1 MTKIHTLINEMIKY
15 YSGDPKRIQHFLK
28 VYSFAALIADGEG
41 LDEETYFVLTTAAVV
56 HDIGIKACEEKYGRC
71 CGPLQELEGP
81 PIAEEMLKRLG
92 YEERVVERVKYLI
105 AHHHTYKNV
114 DGADYRILI
123 EADCLVNLFEDGKD
137 SSAALAARD
146 RIFRTPTGIK
156 ILNAMFALAE

>member
-1 MTKIHTLINEMIKY
+1 MNGTNILINEMIKY

-28 VYSFAALIADGEG
+28 VYEFASLIADGEG
-41 LDEETYFVLTTAAVV
+41 LDEDTYFILTTAAVV

-92 YEERVVERVKYLI
+92 YEDRVIERVKYLI

-114 DGADYRILI
+114 DGQDYRILI
-123 EADCLVNLFEDGKD
+123 EADCLVNLFEEGKD
-137 SSAALAARD
+137 SSAAVAAREK
-146 RIFRTPTGIK
+146 IFRTPSAIR
-156 ILNAMFALAE
+156 ILNTMFAL

>member
-1 MTKIHTLINEMIKY
+1 MTKTNTLINEMIKY

-56 HDIGIKACEEKYGRC
+56 HDIGIKACEEKYNRC

-81 PIAEEMLKRLG
+81 PIAGEMLKRLG
-92 YEERVVERVKYLI
+92 YEDKVIERVKYLV

-123 EADCLVNLFEDGKD
+123 EADCLVNLFEEGKD
-137 SSAALAARD
+137 SAAAIAARD
-146 RIFRTPTGIK
+146 KIFRTPTAIN
-156 ILNAMFALAE
+156 ILNTMFAL